1 VILNLA
7 NHRKA
12 AREKIAAAFGI
23 NAEQLEL

>member
-12 AREKIAAAFGI
+12 AREKIAVAFGI
-23 NAEQLEL
+23 NADQLEL